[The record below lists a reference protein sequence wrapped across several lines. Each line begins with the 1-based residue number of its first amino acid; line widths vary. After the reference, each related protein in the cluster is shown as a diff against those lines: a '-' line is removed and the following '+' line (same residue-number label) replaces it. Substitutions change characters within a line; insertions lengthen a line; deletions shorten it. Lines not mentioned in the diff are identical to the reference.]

1 MSCPSFFTV
10 SPACWSHATSAAWTL
25 SLEERR
31 RPFLLS
37 SWGSVGTSSPCR
49 WPPSPPASLKV
60 KRLCPSSEHVAVRCG
75 QLDDAPHLVPHRSRL
90 AGRLNRANVQG
101 GELCSEVWLASRLVR
116 HWHKEELAE
125 EGVQTLDL
133 PAAHVRAASKRA
145 VTLLTCSP
153 RKPAVKGDLRVRHQ
167 GGHIK
172 GPGLTPAESALRTRR
187 PPRPRP
193 RRCGGASTQQH
204 PHESRINT
212 SLNP

>member
-1 MSCPSFFTV
+1 M
-10 SPACWSHATSAAWTL
+10 
-25 SLEERR
+25 
-31 RPFLLS
+31 
-37 SWGSVGTSSPCR
+37 
-49 WPPSPPASLKV
+49 
-60 KRLCPSSEHVAVRCG
+60 RCG

-153 RKPAVKGDLRVRHQ
+153 RKPAVKGDLRAVQAAPNSCIRARTSRGRDSPQ
-167 GGHIK
+167 RKAPCGRDDRLGR
-172 GPGLTPAESALRTRR
+172 GLVGAVALRRDSTR
-187 PPRPRP
+187 
-193 RRCGGASTQQH
+193 
-204 PHESRINT
+204 T
-212 SLNP
+212 SPA